1 MPPPLAPS
9 TRPPKSAMPPPL
21 ALLAALLP
29 LAALAF
35 TPGNLIVSLVGDG
48 TVAGSAGGE
57 LNNQSLVVLT
67 FEEFAVVN
75 GSVLASTGQI
85 RTVPSP
91 EASQQGEPPFTTL
104 GNAAD
109 PGGSNKSPQS
119 GSLALSADGFYLTFV
134 GYTCAAGTFV
144 GTSNSGTGDVQTA
157 NTITHVSSSCT
168 RLIAYIDATG
178 LVRVV
183 DGDLNSISVF
193 TYPANNYYT
202 QDVWSAVYCASCGG
216 FYVTTGP
223 IFNNGATGGI
233 WFVPSPSI
241 AGTLGAGIR
250 LAATTQDISTGGKSN
265 FGGYTTVGIF
275 NGAFYV
281 EANAEGVCGGL
292 SYFGLGAPGLPTSP
306 TQLAATFIIGTKNP
320 TQGAL
325 ALSPVVGNGVNCV
338 SNTAL
343 GSHLPRAFV
352 FTDNAAVRTLWQ
364 TDANYGLMAV
374 PQCTFPGTFG
384 KTILC
389 SGNTSSAPL
398 GPNGECYL
406 LTPHT
411 QTRTQARAP

>member
-1 MPPPLAPS
+1 
-9 TRPPKSAMPPPL
+9 MPPPL

-57 LNNQSLVVLT
+57 LSNQSLVVLT
-67 FEEFAVVN
+67 FEEFAFVN

-281 EANAEGVCGGL
+281 SANAKGVCVASLTLASALPGCL
-292 SYFGLGAPGLPTSP
+292 RARRSSLPPSSSAQRTRRRAPSRCLPSSATASTASP
-306 TQLAATFIIGTKNP
+306 TRRWART
-320 TQGAL
+320 
-325 ALSPVVGNGVNCV
+325 C
-338 SNTAL
+338 
-343 GSHLPRAFV
+343 RAPSSS
-352 FTDNAAVRTLWQ
+352 Q
-364 TDANYGLMAV
+364 TTRRCA
-374 PQCTFPGTFG
+374 PFG
-384 KTILC
+384 KRTRTTA
-389 SGNTSSAPL
+389 SWRSRSAPSRAPL
-398 GPNGECYL
+398 GKRSSAAG
-406 LTPHT
+406 TPRALRSARTASLPAHT
-411 QTRTQARAP
+411 PRCRRAPPLSTRALWALRP